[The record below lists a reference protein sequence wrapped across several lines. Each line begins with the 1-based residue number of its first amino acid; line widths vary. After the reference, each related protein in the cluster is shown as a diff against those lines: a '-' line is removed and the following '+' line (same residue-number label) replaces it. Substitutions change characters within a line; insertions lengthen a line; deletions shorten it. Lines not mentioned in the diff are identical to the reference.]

1 MTIEDAVKS
10 IMGLL
15 LLVFVAVILLVVDEL
30 AELNTEGKRL
40 LFLFGS

>member
-15 LLVFVAVILLVVDEL
+15 LLVFVAVILLVDEL

>member
-15 LLVFVAVILLVVDEL
+15 LLVFVAVILLVDEL
-30 AELNTEGKRL
+30 EELNTEGKRL